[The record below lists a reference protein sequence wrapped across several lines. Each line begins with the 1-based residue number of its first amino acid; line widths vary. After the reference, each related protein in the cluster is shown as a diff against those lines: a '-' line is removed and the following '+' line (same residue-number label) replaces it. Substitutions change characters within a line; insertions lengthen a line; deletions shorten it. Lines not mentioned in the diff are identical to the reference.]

1 MGATSGTSCCRANP
15 GPKKVQALSNMAG
28 KSLPCSRDAG
38 PKEVRRSRPVRGA
51 VVLRR
56 RPRQGNLYL
65 MFDTNYTILKEAFLK
80 KSYNKNTVLTEP
92 FVCKFLVIIYIY
104 IYNLVRGIC
113 AICDDAYIYL
123 EPRERNLRHL

>member
-1 MGATSGTSCCRANP
+1 MCCRANFP
-15 GPKKVQALSNMAG
+15 GPKKVQLLGNMAG
-28 KSLPCSRDAG
+28 KTLPCSRDAG
-38 PKEVRRSRPVRGA
+38 PKEV
-51 VVLRR
+51 RR

-65 MFDTNYTILKEAFLK
+65 MFDTNYTILKEPFLE

-113 AICDDAYIYL
+113 AICDDAHIS
-123 EPRERNLRHL
+123 PPGVRT